1 MITFEIDELVPCLK
15 SEETG
20 EIIETEVIKIVRK
33 SVLSKYNKRTG
44 WYVNWVEL
52 SKEAEIYALVI
63 KGSFDVQ
70 GMIAIRYEEELK
82 AVHIVWACV
91 APENNIAEY
100 KRKKYSGVGGHLFA
114 IASELSE
121 RRGFEGFLY
130 GEAINRKVLNHYCNE
145 FNAVAI
151 PSFDNP
157 YKFMVTEEM
166 AEKIRRT
173 YSYDWTDE
181 IL

>member
-44 WYVNWVEL
+44 WYVNWAEL

-70 GMIAIRYEEELK
+70 GITE
-82 AVHIVWACV
+82 
-91 APENNIAEY
+91 
-100 KRKKYSGVGGHLFA
+100 KY
-114 IASELSE
+114 
-121 RRGFEGFLY
+121 
-130 GEAINRKVLNHYCNE
+130 
-145 FNAVAI
+145 
-151 PSFDNP
+151 
-157 YKFMVTEEM
+157 
-166 AEKIRRT
+166 
-173 YSYDWTDE
+173 
-181 IL
+181 